1 MSTFD
6 AKSLRDKDDND
17 VNFTPTHYFD
27 GNTKKNIAEEIANC
41 LKKSGIVGHVMNNGS
56 IDTAVYALAS
66 ALSDYILKSSTTGLV
81 KNDGSIDTTAY
92 ATKADLDDYLE
103 KSILNGIM
111 KNDGSVIS
119 YDSGTN
125 SYPINISGNAHTVD
139 NYHVVVGSVGANANT
154 IYFF

>member
-27 GNTKKNIAEEIANC
+27 GNTKKNIAEEIAKC
-41 LKKSGIVGHVMNNGS
+41 LKKSGIRGLVMNDGS
-56 IDTAVYALAS
+56 IDTSVYALAS
-66 ALSDYILKSSTTGLV
+66 ALSNYILKSSTTGLV

-92 ATKADLDDYLE
+92 ATKAELDGYLE
-103 KSILNGIM
+103 KSILYGIM
-111 KNDGSVIS
+111 KNDGSVIAANG
-119 YDSGTN
+119 DV
-125 SYPINISGNAHTVD
+125 YPLDISGNAHTVD

>member
-27 GNTKKNIAEEIANC
+27 DNTKKSIAEEIANC
-41 LKKSGIVGHVMNNGS
+41 IKKSVIVGLVKNDGS

-66 ALSDYILKSSTTGLV
+66 ALSDYIRKSVIVGHV
-81 KNDGSIDTTAY
+81 MNDGSIDTTDY
-92 ATKADLDDYLE
+92 VTKADLDDYLE
-103 KSILNGIM
+103 KSIINGIM
-111 KNDGSVIS
+111 KNDGSVITP
-119 YDSGTN
+119 YGDV
-125 SYPINISGNAHTVD
+125 YPLDISGNAHTVD
-139 NYHVVVGSVGANANT
+139 NYHVVVGSVGSNANT

>member
-41 LKKSGIVGHVMNNGS
+41 LKKSGISGLVRNDGS
-56 IDTAVYALAS
+56 IDTSVYALAS

-92 ATKADLDDYLE
+92 ATQSSLSNYIA
-103 KSILNGIM
+103 KSLISNSIVKG
-111 KNDGSVIS
+111 DGSTINANG
-119 YDSGTN
+119 DE
-125 SYPINISGNAHTVD
+125 YPLNISGNAHTVD